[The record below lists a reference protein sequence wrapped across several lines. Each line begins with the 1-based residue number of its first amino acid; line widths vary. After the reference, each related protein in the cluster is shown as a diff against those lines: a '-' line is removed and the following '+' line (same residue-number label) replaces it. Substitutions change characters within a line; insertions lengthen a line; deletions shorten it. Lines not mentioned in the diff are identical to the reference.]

1 MAIPLLTAGNRSTFP
16 CMSIAV
22 LIRAEE
28 AEKLLPWAEAI
39 ARARGE
45 DLLVVRASKDGSSES
60 TGEFLVPPTEDL
72 LTWIREDKFGVQ
84 SESESP
90 AADSDVP
97 GSSPE
102 TPEDSDA
109 LTITLC
115 STPKD
120 ESGEAML
127 SFLEERR
134 PSLLILPRPLAA
146 EGLVRNIFRAANCA
160 TMILDLGVSETTELE
175 TTPAHAQPRI
185 LVPISTG
192 NNARLALE
200 LACRIA
206 GEKGRVEALY
216 VEPRIGQE
224 AERVGRKILSQ
235 EIRKALSSSEV
246 NTIQI
251 RVTIANDP
259 AEGIIDVV
267 KSGRYDLVLV
277 GASEGL
283 ATPRMRRGTIPDR
296 IRKEVNQCPVG
307 VVRRGIPLA
316 YLLERRLIRLL
327 RAVVPQ
333 LSREERVELVGKIQ
347 SSSSFN
353 FDFVTLVCL
362 STLIAGLGL
371 IRNSAAVVIGAMLVA
386 PLMTPL
392 VGCGLALVH
401 GNLILIRNAA
411 RSVLLGFTLSF
422 GIGFLLGALIPG
434 VVETE
439 ELLGRGQPDVLDL
452 LVAAAS
458 GLAAAY
464 ATARPALSGALPG
477 LAIAAALVPPIAT
490 SGIAGAMG
498 EWRLAFGALLLFLA
512 NIVAIVLGASVSL
525 YAVGLRGDRP
535 SDRRKL
541 WIRPTIVALLVFAF
555 VIAIGLSHSMYSAL
569 PAARVTSELR
579 TEIEEI
585 LHEEELQWGSRPPQ
599 TRPRREA
606 EETSNSVATVLE
618 VWVEAAS
625 TPRQEISERI
635 ATVATKSLGIPTRV
649 RLITEIVVVS
659 DEGSPTPSIR

>member
-1 MAIPLLTAGNRSTFP
+1 M
-16 CMSIAV
+16 
-22 LIRAEE
+22 IRAEE
-28 AEKLLPWAEAI
+28 MERLLPWAEAV

-45 DLLVVRASKDGSSES
+45 DLLLVRASKDGSSES
-60 TGEFLVPPTEDL
+60 TGEFSISPTEDL
-72 LTWIREDKFGVQ
+72 LTWIREEKFDVS
-84 SESESP
+84 SELPS
-90 AADSDVP
+90 ADSDVL
-97 GSSPE
+97 GSSSE
-102 TPEDSDA
+102 SPEDPDA
-109 LTITLC
+109 LQITL
-115 STPKD
+115 SSIPKD

-127 SFLEERR
+127 DFLEERR

-146 EGLVRNIFRAANCA
+146 EGLVRNIFRGATCA
-160 TMILDLGVSETTELE
+160 TMILDLAVSEAAEQESTS
-175 TTPAHAQPRI
+175 AHAGPRI
-185 LVPISTG
+185 LVPVSSG

-206 GEKGRVEALY
+206 GEDGRVEALY

-235 EIRKALSSSEV
+235 EIRKALSSSDV
-246 NTIQI
+246 NAIQA

-259 AEGIIDVV
+259 ADGITEVV

-296 IRKEVNQCPVG
+296 IRKEVTRCPVG
-307 VVRRGIPLA
+307 VVRRGIPLG

-411 RSVLLGFTLSF
+411 KSVFLGFTLSF

-439 ELLGRGQPDVLDL
+439 ELLGRGEPDVLDL

-498 EWRLAFGALLLFLA
+498 EWRLAFGAVLLFLA

-541 WIRPTIVALLVFAF
+541 WLRPTLVALLVLAFA
-555 VIAIGLSHSMYSAL
+555 IAMGLSYSMYSSL
-569 PAARVTSELR
+569 PTARVTSDLQ
-579 TEIEEI
+579 TEIEKI
-585 LHEEELQWGSRPPQ
+585 LQEEDLQLGSRPPQ
-599 TRPRREA
+599 TRPRRDV
-606 EETSNSVATVLE
+606 EETSDSKVAVLE

-625 TPRQEISERI
+625 APRQELTERI
-635 ATVATKSLGIPTRV
+635 AAIATKSLGIPTRV

-659 DEGSPTPSIR
+659 EEIVVPSPTP